1 MNRMMTR
8 KRWMMGAGAGTLLLV
23 GGLAAGPVA
32 GLAQDDPSADISED
46 EAVQIAIGEYPD
58 TSATRVELDDEDGR
72 AVYEISLSNGYEVEV
87 DGSDGRI
94 LETESDGDDDD
105 RNDGDDDR
113 DDDDRDEA
121 GTLDDG
127 SLLLSE
133 ATITLEQAIAAAQGA
148 AEGTLGDAELEY
160 LGERL
165 VFDIEIGNNDVKID
179 AADGSVVS
187 VTADD

>member
-1 MNRMMTR
+1 
-8 KRWMMGAGAGTLLLV
+8 
-23 GGLAAGPVA
+23 
-32 GLAQDDPSADISED
+32 
-46 EAVQIAIGEYPD
+46 
-58 TSATRVELDDEDGR
+58 
-72 AVYEISLSNGYEVEV
+72 LSNGYEVEV

-94 LETESDGDDDD
+94 LDTESDGDDDD
-105 RNDGDDDR
+105 RYDGDDDR